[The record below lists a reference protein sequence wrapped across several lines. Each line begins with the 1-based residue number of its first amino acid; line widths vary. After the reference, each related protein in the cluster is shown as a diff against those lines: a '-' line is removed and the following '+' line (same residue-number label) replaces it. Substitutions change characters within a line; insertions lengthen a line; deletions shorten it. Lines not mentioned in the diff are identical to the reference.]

1 MQSNYP
7 LCFLNVFLILAATS
21 GTATAQ
27 TDSSCGNPF
36 KNHFGPIDYRTANAY
51 TKALVEN
58 VHFTPGIESLTRPGT
73 TMFRDMA
80 SDVGYT
86 LRVFPNHHRALL
98 TMARAAKKFGS
109 DPAPNGIFT
118 VNCYFERAVL
128 FRPDDTVARALYA
141 QYLAANARKDDA
153 VQQLEIATT
162 FAKDNPFSQYNIG
175 LLYFELGKFDKALER
190 AHAAI
195 ALGNTRPEL
204 PDKLRAINKWTELP
218 GATSGGIRAEPIRE
232 GKKPE

>member
-1 MQSNYP
+1 MQSKYP
-7 LCFLNVFLILAATS
+7 WHFLILFLILAANS

-27 TDSSCGNPF
+27 TDSLCGNPF
-36 KNHFGPIDYRTANAY
+36 QNHYGPFDYRTADAQNRAV
-51 TKALVEN
+51 VES
-58 VHFTPGIESLTRPGT
+58 VHFTPGVEALIRPATTTFT
-73 TMFRDMA
+73 TMA
-80 SDVGYT
+80 GDVAYT
-86 LRVFPNHHRALL
+86 LHVFPNHHRALL
-98 TMARAAKKFGS
+98 TMSRAAKKFGK
-109 DPAPNGIFT
+109 DPAPGARFT
-118 VNCYFERAVL
+118 VNCYFERAVK
-128 FRPDDTVARALYA
+128 FRPEDTVARALYA

-153 VQQLEIATT
+153 VRQLEIATT

-204 PDKLRAINKWTELP
+204 PDKLKAINKWTELP
-218 GATSGGIRAEPIRE
+218 GATSGGIRAEPSRE